1 MTTSADRLFSAGKQ
15 LHVKQVDLWDH
26 SFYFQM
32 SLLLAAVVVYGFSRT
47 INGRLIHPPSPPPL
61 ILYFHA
67 VLFTSWLLFFIVQS
81 DLVRTRNVK
90 VHRKLGWFGLAMG
103 VAMAIVGIATAI
115 VMTRLRIRE
124 GVADAAAFMIV
135 PLFDTLAFSV
145 SFGLAFY
152 WRTRPEFHRRL
163 ILMASCALTAA
174 AFGRFPR
181 ALIPAHWLYAG
192 VDVLIVLGIVR
203 DLIVTKHVHPVY
215 LYGLPLMML
224 GQVVTTYTFV
234 KALPEWLT
242 IARALLG

>member
-1 MTTSADRLFSAGKQ
+1 MAQVNNVARMTTSADRLFSAGKQ
-15 LHVKQVDLWDH
+15 LHVKQTDLWDR

-32 SLLLAAVVVYGFSRT
+32 SLLLAAVVLYGFSRT

-61 ILYFHA
+61 ILYLHA

-81 DLVRTRNVK
+81 ALVRTRNVK
-90 VHRKLGWFGLAMG
+90 VHRKLRWFGLAMG
-103 VAMAIVGIATAI
+103 VAMPIVGIATAI

-152 WRTRPEFHRRL
+152 WRTRPAFHRRP

-181 ALIPAHWLYAG
+181 ALIPAHWLYVG

-215 LYGLPLMML
+215 LYDVPLKML
-224 GQVVTTYTFV
+224 GQVVTPYTFV
-234 KALPEWLT
+234 KALSE
-242 IARALLG
+242 